1 MAIFE
6 GVFEMKD
13 KWAIFAIL
21 VGFLVLATSLS
32 SEAVDT
38 TKIDAVRSKGVL
50 DGEDLRV
57 IDSFVAG
64 AVAELVG
71 TRDFTSIG
79 KVRTAILSRS
89 SSERSSAEAQYA
101 AQLSESAYKHISAAF
116 EEADELTPEDR
127 KAKTIIN
134 LLILVDGLEDPRL
147 ADLALEWVN
156 DRNTVVCYW
165 AVHSVT
171 RPGFINK
178 LNSGQNGDLELARRI
193 AGRLGEVV
201 EQSCPEAIGLMAGF
215 AAEVNVPQGKDLLL
229 RIADVRVSGYADWTV
244 EYELLDGTILGLL
257 DEKMDS
263 GSSTDPE
270 VARRFAQLYSYALQ
284 RYVKGRDFLDDT
296 QIQQLASVLVEIE
309 RSCISKYVGI
319 VQSTIKRAVE
329 EDAYITLLQEHN
341 RLLGDQTRA
350 GQLPLKLNF
359 DYGNGSNGGGRTA
372 PLVLPE
378 PPEAEV
384 SE

>member
-21 VGFLVLATSLS
+21 VGFLVLATSLNC
-32 SEAVDT
+32 EAVDT

-57 IDSFVAG
+57 IDSFVAD

-71 TRDFTSIG
+71 TRNFTSIG
-79 KVRTAILSRS
+79 KIRTAILSRS
-89 SSERSSAEAQYA
+89 SSEKSSAEAQYA
-101 AQLSESAYKHISAAF
+101 AQLSESVYRHISAAF
-116 EEADELTPEDR
+116 EKADELTPEDR

-134 LLILVDGLEDPRL
+134 LLILVDGLEDSRL
-147 ADLALEWVN
+147 ADLALERVDDHN
-156 DRNTVVCYW
+156 MVVRYW

-171 RPGFINK
+171 GPGFTNK

-193 AGRLGEVV
+193 VGRLGEVV
-201 EQSCPEAIGLMAGF
+201 EQSSPEIIGLITGF

-229 RIADVRVSGYADWTV
+229 RVADIRISRYADWTV

-257 DEKMDS
+257 DKKMDS

-270 VARRFAQLYSYALQ
+270 VARRFAQLYSYVLQ
-284 RYVKGRDFLDDT
+284 RYVKGRDFLEDT
-296 QIQQLASVLVEIE
+296 QKQQLASVLIEIE
-309 RSCISKYVGI
+309 RSYLGKYVGI
-319 VQSTIKRAVE
+319 AQSTIKRAVE

-341 RLLGDQTRA
+341 KLLGDQTRP
-350 GQLPLKLNF
+350 GQLLLKLNF
-359 DYGNGSNGGGRTA
+359 DYGGGSNGGRRTS

-378 PPEAEV
+378 PPVAEV